1 VYWFAALAFALRIA
15 ARLHSGSADF
25 WENGYTLFFD
35 MAQSI
40 AAGKGIAI
48 EGVPTT
54 FRVPLYAIFLAAL
67 TMGHKAFWPIAIAQ
81 SLIGAGTAVCAA
93 LLARQMF
100 RGPAAS
106 RAATLAAAITAVYPY
121 YVVHDTAMQETALF
135 TLLTLVTVILAQRIA
150 RTGALAPAAICGLL
164 LGLDVLTRA
173 PIALFALIVPIWLI
187 SKKRA
192 VPALL
197 CTLLLAL
204 TIFPWLWRSYK
215 LTGEPMLTTE
225 SGLELWNGN
234 NDILFRY
241 YPRESVDVSIVA
253 HLGAL
258 TAQDWQELSQ
268 LGGNKALIDHWFL
281 NKGLAYIRAHPWL
294 TVTNGLRKI
303 AATFDWLPTPRRS
316 LGRTLAHVFSFGPVM
331 VLGIW
336 GMWRRRS
343 KWREDSLI
351 YLMFAQFLVVTAV
364 YFGQTSHRVY
374 LDVYWIVF
382 AAGVLAKTPLLTR
395 VWAASEEREV
405 ANIMRKASPAARSY
419 HAWLISRIW
428 DAQETA

>member
-1 VYWFAALAFALRIA
+1 
-15 ARLHSGSADF
+15 
-25 WENGYTLFFD
+25 
-35 MAQSI
+35 
-40 AAGKGIAI
+40 
-48 EGVPTT
+48 
-54 FRVPLYAIFLAAL
+54 
-67 TMGHKAFWPIAIAQ
+67 
-81 SLIGAGTAVCAA
+81 
-93 LLARQMF
+93 
-100 RGPAAS
+100 
-106 RAATLAAAITAVYPY
+106 
-121 YVVHDTAMQETALF
+121 
-135 TLLTLVTVILAQRIA
+135 
-150 RTGALAPAAICGLL
+150 
-164 LGLDVLTRA
+164 
-173 PIALFALIVPIWLI
+173 
-187 SKKRA
+187 
-192 VPALL
+192 
-197 CTLLLAL
+197 
-204 TIFPWLWRSYK
+204 
-215 LTGEPMLTTE
+215 
-225 SGLELWNGN
+225 
-234 NDILFRY
+234 
-241 YPRESVDVSIVA
+241 
-253 HLGAL
+253 
-258 TAQDWQELSQ
+258 
-268 LGGNKALIDHWFL
+268 
-281 NKGLAYIRAHPWL
+281 
-294 TVTNGLRKI
+294 LRKI